1 MPKRGKRG
9 RLMLSPN
16 RVVAPVGGEVV
27 MLAGLCGNDGYL
39 VTGEPIEWMLTPESV
54 GTFIQIAPDDANL
67 LQRFTNKNEIEKV
80 SGSFARGLTRTKP
93 ATITRGTLTTRDD
106 VQLSAGQAWATI
118 SSPTEGVSRIT
129 ALAPENDCWDQR
141 KATTT
146 IYWVDARWAFPGPQI
161 AAAGSPVAL
170 TTRVTRS
177 EGTIPAV
184 GWKVRYTI
192 LTPELAGFSPSGAPV
207 VEAVVDDSG
216 NAVATLIPNPG
227 TAGTAT
233 IHMEVIRPAGIDAN
247 IPALPLGSGQTVV
260 TWNAPRLELK
270 AGGSAVA
277 GFDQP
282 ITVFA
287 NISNP
292 GNLATGKVDVSVELP
307 PGVRFVESDFAVTQM
322 GSNIVWSYEAGI
334 PAGVQADIALTV
346 ASRAPFQLQFTA
358 RDQANG
364 LVASDII
371 RVNVSIPSME
381 LKLRVADGL
390 ERISVG
396 ETTKFLIDLINT
408 GTQPLENVQL
418 EVSGDSGMN
427 ELNQGI
433 ATVFNSKNG
442 PLASGETWQ
451 VVVDYNLFQ
460 PGQRCA
466 KVTATADAQA
476 PVSAQACVTAVNP
489 VPVTPAVITDIAG
502 LARINVGDTPLFR
515 YFVQNTGRVPLTNV
529 LMTVTFPSQ
538 LDYVTSTEGNDK
550 SQLGL
555 YQIKWLIPTL
565 EPGKRI
571 FVEALFNV
579 IGPTGR
585 AETFATVST
594 AEGATAENDF
604 RFEIDGRVA
613 PPISQPRS
621 PDPVIPSGPPPRI
634 PPNQPQPAPFNPGT
648 GQINPNTVNPNS
660 LNQAQPGADQANA
673 GPPAVPPTEAGGLR
687 LRVFDDDDPVL
698 VGQDIRYRVQISNTG
713 SRPDRQVQLR
723 FALARDVKLVSIQQ
737 TRFPEDQYDGV
748 RGSGWNYI
756 KEIRELPAG
765 ETIEYVLVLKSESPQ
780 LAGVRVQAY
789 SLGNPT
795 GVQWDE
801 ETRVLPR

>member
-54 GTFIQIAPDDANL
+54 GTFIQIAPDDANM

-129 ALAPENDCWDQR
+129 ALAPESDCWDQR

-146 IYWVDARWAFPGPQI
+146 IYWVDARWTFPAPQI
-161 AAAGSPVAL
+161 AAAGSPVTL

-184 GWKVRYTI
+184 GWKVRYTN
-192 LTPELAGFSPSGAPV
+192 LTPELGGFAPSGSPV
-207 VEAVVDDSG
+207 AEAVVDESG

-233 IHMEVIRPAGIDAN
+233 IHMEVIRPAGIDDN
-247 IPALPLGSGQTVV
+247 IPALPLGSGQTIV

-270 AGGSAVA
+270 AGAPAVA

-287 NISNP
+287 NVSNP
-292 GNLATGKVDVSVELP
+292 GNMATGKVDVSVELP
-307 PGVRFVESDFAVTQM
+307 PGVRFIESDFAVTQM
-322 GSNIVWSYEAGI
+322 GSNITWSYEEGI

-364 LVASDII
+364 LVANDIV

-381 LKLRVADGL
+381 LKVRPADGL
-390 ERISVG
+390 ERITVG
-396 ETTKFLIDLINT
+396 DTTKFLIDLLNT

-418 EVSGDSGMN
+418 EVAGDSGMN

-433 ATVFNSKNG
+433 ATVFNTRNG
-442 PLASGETWQ
+442 PLESGETWQ
-451 VVVDYNLFQ
+451 VAVDYNVFQ
-460 PGQRCA
+460 PGQRCVV
-466 KVTATADAQA
+466 VTATADAQA
-476 PVSAQACVTAVNP
+476 PVTSQACVTAVNP

-502 LARINVGDTPLFR
+502 LSRVSVGDTPLFR
-515 YFVQNTGRVPLTNV
+515 YFVQNTGRVPLTNI
-529 LMTVTFPSQ
+529 LLTVTFPSQ

-555 YQIKWLIPTL
+555 YQVKWLIESL

-571 FVEALFNV
+571 FVETLYNV
-579 IGPTGR
+579 VGPPGP
-585 AETFATVST
+585 AETFVTVST

-613 PPISQPRS
+613 PPISQPRAS
-621 PDPVIPSGPPPRI
+621 DPVIPSGPAPRI
-634 PPNQPQPAPFNPGT
+634 PPNQPQPAPFNPGI
-648 GQINPNTVNPNS
+648 GQTNPT
-660 LNQAQPGADQANA
+660 QPSTQ
-673 GPPAVPPTEAGGLR
+673 PPTQPQSQPPDVANEAGGLR

-698 VGQDIRYRVQISNTG
+698 VGQDIRYRVQITNTG
-713 SRPDRQVQLR
+713 TRPDQQVQLR
-723 FALARDVKLVSIQQ
+723 FALARDVDFISIQQ
-737 TRFPEDQYDGV
+737 TRFPDNQFDGV
-748 RGSGWNYI
+748 RGTGWYYI
-756 KEIRELPAG
+756 KEIKELPAG
-765 ETIEYVLVLKSESPQ
+765 ETIEYVLILRSDSPQ
-780 LAGVRVQAY
+780 LAGVRVQAF
-789 SLGNPT
+789 SLGNPN

-801 ETRVLPR
+801 ETRILPQ